1 MENGKSE
8 MELCSNAKVF
18 VRSGGSSW
26 SFNVEQ
32 ERYSKLNNYND
43 TTNTFLIS
51 GDTSDID
58 SFD

>member
-1 MENGKSE
+1 

>member
-1 MENGKSE
+1 MMKLKSE

-32 ERYSKLNNYND
+32 ERYAHLRHFND

-51 GDTSDID
+51 GDVSDVD
-58 SFD
+58 TFE